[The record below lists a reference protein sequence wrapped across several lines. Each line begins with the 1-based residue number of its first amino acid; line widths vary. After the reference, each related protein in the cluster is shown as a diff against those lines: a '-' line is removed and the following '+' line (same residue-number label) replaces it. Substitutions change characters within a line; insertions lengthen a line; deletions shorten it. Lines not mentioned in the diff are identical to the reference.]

1 MYITCLDV
9 EGVLKQRILFLTK
22 TPWNSNNSKGS
33 WRIGNVLG

>member
-9 EGVLKQRILFLTK
+9 EGVLNRLLFLTK